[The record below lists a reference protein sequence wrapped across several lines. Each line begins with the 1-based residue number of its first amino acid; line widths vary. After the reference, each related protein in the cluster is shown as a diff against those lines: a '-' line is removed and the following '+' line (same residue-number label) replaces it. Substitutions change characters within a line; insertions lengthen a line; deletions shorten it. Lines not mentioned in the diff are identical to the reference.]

1 MHFAQDNNL
10 RFVLTS
16 HAKSITL
23 QHDTCFFTERVW
35 CRLHPEGAD
44 WGERL
49 QHVRISQV
57 EAWEATDVCG
67 SERPGEAD
75 ERKENPKE
83 EHSHTFSSN
92 CCVNLCT
99 RLERDNM
106 KLWKCEVYNSEKWEI
121 SHLILKEKGLTLSC
135 IQVVSSFLGDGVT
148 CVFTGT
154 DAMLILFLFF
164 VCAKQFA
171 AGLSVWCGHN
181 RSYCFTK

>member
-16 HAKSITL
+16 HAKFITL

-57 EAWEATDVCG
+57 EAWEAADVCG

-121 SHLILKEKGLTLSC
+121 SHLIKKKKRPNTVMHTSGLFFSGRWCYLC
-135 IQVVSSFLGDGVT
+135 FHWHRCNAYSF
-148 CVFTGT
+148 FS
-154 DAMLILFLFF
+154 FLFF
-164 VCAKQFA
+164 
-171 AGLSVWCGHN
+171 LSVPN
-181 RSYCFTK
+181 SLQLD